1 MKRLL
6 GFLLIL
12 SSLASGAAFQK
23 GKVVAVRDA
32 SETGATAE
40 SNDPVS
46 SKNGPATVLMP
57 GMVARCA
64 VTVRL
69 NGVEYTAIYY
79 EDKHFKRIDLVL
91 GQMIDARVD
100 GNKLVLRRPSDGKD
114 MKGKIVDRSN
124 AQSE

>member
-1 MKRLL
+1 MKRLV

-23 GKVVAVRDA
+23 AKVVAVRDA

-46 SKNGPATVLMP
+46 SKNGPTTVLMP

-64 VTVRL
+64 VTVRWNSL
-69 NGVEYTAIYY
+69 EYTAIYY

-100 GNKLVLRRPSDGKD
+100 GNKLVLRRPSDDKE

-124 AQSE
+124 EKE